1 MAEQSKVAVI
11 GGGISGL
18 TSALTLQDRGHAVTV
33 LESRHR
39 LGGVIC
45 SNRED
50 GILFE
55 GGPDSVLSA
64 KPATIQL
71 LERLGMTE
79 RIISTR
85 TDGGGTFILRDGNL
99 VPLPQGLSMMVP
111 VDVREI
117 ARTRLL
123 SPAGKIRMALEY
135 FVPPRKD
142 EADESI
148 GDFVRRR
155 LGREALEFLAEP
167 LLSGIYAGDVDQLSL
182 AATFPRLRDAEREHG
197 GVIRSVRA
205 SRNKQ
210 HSSQRPT
217 SSYSPFVSLADG
229 MGELI
234 AGLRVAL
241 GSSDIRTGTTVSSI
255 ERDETRYIL
264 TFGGGHREIFDAVVL
279 AVPTPAAAYLLD
291 PLHQDLSSILWEI
304 HCVSPVTVS
313 IAFDERDLDCQ
324 VAGRGFVIPRVES
337 RALTAVTWSSNKFD
351 GRAPD
356 GIALLK
362 AHLGKAARTTAIEQL
377 DDRVLGMVL
386 DELTS
391 ILGITAAP
399 IAWRVYRWKHGL
411 PQYTIGHQQRVSRIS
426 TITAKLPRLILVGSA
441 FQGIGIPDCIRIA
454 TEQSQL
460 LADRLDASQARGKAV
475 VA

>member
-1 MAEQSKVAVI
+1 VAEQSKVAVI

-33 LESRHR
+33 LESRPR

-45 SNRED
+45 SERED

-64 KPATIQL
+64 KPATFQL

-79 RIISTR
+79 RIVSTR

-135 FVPPRKD
+135 LVPARSD
-142 EADESI
+142 DSDESI

-155 LGREALEFLAEP
+155 LGKEALEFLAEP

-205 SRNKQ
+205 SRKKQ
-210 HSSQRPT
+210 HNPQRPT
-217 SSYSPFVSLADG
+217 STYSPFASLADG
-229 MGELI
+229 MGELVD
-234 AGLRVAL
+234 GLQLAL
-241 GSSDIRTGTTVSSI
+241 GSCDIRTGTAVSSI
-255 ERDETRYIL
+255 ERDEARYVL

-279 AVPTPAAAYLLD
+279 AVPAPAAAYLLD
-291 PLHQDLSSILWEI
+291 PFQQDLSSILREI
-304 HCVSPVTVS
+304 PCVSPVTVS
-313 IAFDERDLDCQ
+313 IAFAERDLDCQ
-324 VAGRGFVIPRVES
+324 VAGRGFVIPRVER
-337 RALTAVTWSSNKFD
+337 RALTAVTWSSNKFE

-362 AHLGKAARTTAIEQL
+362 AHLGKVARTAAMEQR
-377 DDRVLGMVL
+377 DERVLGMVL
-386 DELTS
+386 DELVS
-391 ILGITAAP
+391 ILGITADP

-411 PQYTIGHQQRVSRIS
+411 PQYNIGHQQRVSRIS
-426 TITAKLPRLILVGSA
+426 SITAQLPRLVLVGAA

-460 LADRLDASQARGKAV
+460 LADRLETFQARSEPV